1 MLSQNT
7 CDQIWKFS
15 KVISQS
21 KDISALID
29 HVDVICDY
37 VDVICDY
44 VDVICDYVDVIC
56 DYVDVI
62 LINTRQLRVFIAS
75 EYSSFRQSTKF
86 FTTEKPY
93 FLIYTDTLGG

>member
-29 HVDVICDY
+29 HLDLVCDY
-37 VDVICDY
+37 VDLVCDY
-44 VDVICDYVDVIC
+44 VDLVCDYVDLV
-56 DYVDVI
+56 
-62 LINTRQLRVFIAS
+62 LINTRQLRVFKQS
-75 EYSSFRQSTKF
+75 EYWSFRRITKF
-86 FTTEKPY
+86 LTQVKPSY
-93 FLIYTDTLGG
+93 